1 MQFVILIN
9 IHCRWVVLFGP
20 PTFTCHWQNRFSFV
34 SYHALISLSR
44 VLQSGSLRWSSNYIL
59 YTYFEE
65 HPHNHE
71 YFSRWEGKT
80 FTNAGYA
87 WQHCAYHF
95 DYISCAEKLSAIVF
109 PKIMFPLSLV
119 IIIEN
124 KHTCQRNTVETDKQE
139 TKIIISSLW

>member
-1 MQFVILIN
+1 MHVYLYKTLPLKEGKYCLKIAIRNVHLFWYNYIFLGSSLMQFVILIN

-20 PTFTCHWQNRFSFV
+20 PTFTCHWQNRFSFL

-65 HPHNHE
+65 HPHNLE

-95 DYISCAEKLSAIVF
+95 DYISCAVKLKEK
-109 PKIMFPLSLV
+109 
-119 IIIEN
+119 
-124 KHTCQRNTVETDKQE
+124 
-139 TKIIISSLW
+139 